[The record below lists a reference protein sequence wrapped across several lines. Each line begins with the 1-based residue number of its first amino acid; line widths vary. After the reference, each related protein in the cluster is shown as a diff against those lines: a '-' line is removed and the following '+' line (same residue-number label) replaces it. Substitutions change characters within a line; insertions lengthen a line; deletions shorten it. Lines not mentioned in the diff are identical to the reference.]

1 MCNCVVLVLVVM
13 VVVVCVNA
21 TWCWAHAKEF
31 IKRPREK
38 KKKKNP
44 LKRTNALR
52 FGFSVALLV
61 VGNRSVTSGNHLEV
75 TNTPMDV
82 VTLHNYH
89 V

>member
-1 MCNCVVLVLVVM
+1 MCERDLVLGPR
-13 VVVVCVNA
+13 
-21 TWCWAHAKEF
+21 
-31 IKRPREK
+31 KRIYKKTKRE

-44 LKRTNALR
+44 LKRTDALR

-75 TNTPMDV
+75 TNAPMDV